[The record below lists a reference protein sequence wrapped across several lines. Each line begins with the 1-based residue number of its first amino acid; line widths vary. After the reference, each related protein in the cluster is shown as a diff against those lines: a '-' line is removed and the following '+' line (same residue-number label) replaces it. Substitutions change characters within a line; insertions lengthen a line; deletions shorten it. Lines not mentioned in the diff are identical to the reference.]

1 VFAACHRDEIPEIVP
16 SGRTIII
23 YMAADNDLSADAY
36 DDIEE
41 MKEGFSEVGT
51 NLIVFFDSQDELP
64 CILKIKP
71 NSTDEI
77 RTYQEFNSA
86 NASQVRQVLNDIID
100 MYPAENYGLVL
111 WSHGTS
117 WLPANIQ
124 LKSFGEDHGT
134 KMNIPDLAEA
144 LPVHFD
150 FILFDACLMG
160 SVEVAYELRN
170 KTDYLIASSTETIY
184 KGFPYDE
191 IIPELIKS
199 SINYPAVAQ
208 KYFDFYN
215 NMDGAYRSATISLID
230 TKELGNLANE
240 TAKLISANEISVDFD
255 RTNAQRL
262 DIYEEQYTF
271 DFADFI
277 NKAFPEANKS
287 AFQAQLNKTVLYKAH
302 TPTFLEEYQ
311 IDVYCGLSSYIP
323 VSGRTDLNDYYKT
336 LQWFNAGSYEKFF
349 NLSNTQ

>member
-1 VFAACHRDEIPEIVP
+1 
-16 SGRTIII
+16 
-23 YMAADNDLSADAY
+23 MAADNDLSTDAY
-36 DDIEE
+36 EDIEE
-41 MKEGFSEVGT
+41 MKEGFSEAGV
-51 NLIVFFDSQDELP
+51 NLIVFLDSEDELP

-71 NSTDEI
+71 NLTEEI
-77 RTYQEFNSA
+77 RTYQEFNSID
-86 NASQVRQVLNDIID
+86 ASQVRQVLNDIID

-117 WLPANIQ
+117 WLPANMQ
-124 LKSFGEDHGT
+124 LKSFGEDSH
-134 KMNIPDLAEA
+134 KQMNIPDLVGA

-191 IIPELIKS
+191 IIPELIKPT
-199 SINYPAVAQ
+199 INYPAVAQ
-208 KYFDFYN
+208 KYFDFYD
-215 NMDGAYRSATISLID
+215 NMDGDYRSATISLID
-230 TKELGNLANE
+230 TKELENLANE
-240 TAKLISANEISVDFD
+240 TEKIFSENEISADFD
-255 RTNAQRL
+255 RTNMQRL

-287 AFQAQLNKTVLYKAH
+287 VFQAQLNKTVLYKAH
-302 TPTFLEEYQ
+302 TPEFLEEYQ
-311 IDVYCGLSSYIP
+311 IGAYCGLSCYIP
-323 VSGRTDLNDYYKT
+323 VPGRNDLNSYYRI
-336 LQWFNAGSYEKFF
+336 LQWFNDSGYETFFNFF
-349 NLSNTQ
+349 NL